1 MKESELIRRIAGGLS
16 DQKLATVLGVDD
28 NTITRV
34 RTGEYPINGKLYI
47 ALLREYPVFTK
58 QILACLLQEEVSG

>member
-1 MKESELIRRIAGGLS
+1 MRESELLRRIAGGLS
-16 DQKLATVLGVDD
+16 DAEFAKVLGVEHKA
-28 NTITRV
+28 ISRV
-34 RTGEYPINGKLYI
+34 RHGQFTISGALYL